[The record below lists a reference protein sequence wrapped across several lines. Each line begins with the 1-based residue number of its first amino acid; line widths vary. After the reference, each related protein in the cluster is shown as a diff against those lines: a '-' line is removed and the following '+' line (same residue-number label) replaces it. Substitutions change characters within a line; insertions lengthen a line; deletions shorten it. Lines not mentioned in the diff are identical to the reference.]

1 MHELELYILK
11 IFYFYIRLLK
21 SVGGN
26 FYDIG
31 TYIYYAIKLFVN
43 RIGIF
48 MLNFSIK
55 NHEEKYITKT
65 VFLYKKLMM

>member
-1 MHELELYILK
+1 MHGLELYILK

-26 FYDIG
+26 LYDIG
-31 TYIYYAIKLFVN
+31 TYIYYA
-43 RIGIF
+43 IF

-65 VFLYKKLMM
+65 VFCVGNE